1 MALKKARTIA
11 YSARLV
17 TFLLQAAISVDML
30 KYDIHHFLTN

>member
-1 MALKKARTIA
+1 MTLKKAKTTA

-17 TFLLQAAISVDML
+17 TFLLQTAISVDMI